1 MTSCGK
7 GFESD
12 GMNGCKPQR
21 MTQQQLKDMARNAR
35 SPAMTTTDLRV
46 AIESG
51 SEVPT
56 SGSRIESTRSSA
68 QIAYDERVAR
78 NAKTA
83 AFAAAQHTTAREQS
97 KIRTVQLELER
108 TTANAMA
115 NADIQK
121 DRVFIVNSANTNP
134 VTTKYLDQF
143 AERPSVAPK
152 YFDPSIYVVHGV
164 TQNNNSP
171 IIEESIVNYSGIGE
185 FQTTEV
191 SKPSNS
197 TSTVQNNKNNA
208 STTDVNQTNLIQ
220 NVNDKPVNTTELN
233 KFATPDG
240 VLPIPDTK
248 PDYSNI
254 AIIGGAA
261 AILAGIVVVGSKR

>member
-1 MTSCGK
+1 MGK
-7 GFESD
+7 PE
-12 GMNGCKPQR
+12 R
-21 MTQQQLKDMARNAR
+21 MTQQQLKDMIRNAR
-35 SPAMTTTDLRV
+35 APSMTTTDLRV

-51 SEVPT
+51 EQVPKT
-56 SGSRIESTRSSA
+56 GSRIESTRNSA

-83 AFAAAQHTTAREQS
+83 AFAASQHTTAREQS
-97 KIRTVQLELER
+97 QIRTVQLDLER
-108 TTANAMA
+108 ATANAMA

-143 AERPSVAPK
+143 ADRASIAPR

-171 IIEESIVNYSGIGE
+171 IIEESLVNYSGIGKN
-185 FQTTEV
+185 QVTEV

-197 TSTVQNNKNNA
+197 TTTVQNNKNN
-208 STTDVNQTNLIQ
+208 SVDTPVNKVNLIA
-220 NVNDKPVNTTELN
+220 NTNSLPVNTTELN
-233 KFATPDG
+233 HFATPQG
-240 VLPIPDTK
+240 VAPIVETK

-261 AILAGIVVVGSKR
+261 AVLAGIVIVGSKR

>member
-1 MTSCGK
+1 MANEGSK
-7 GFESD
+7 
-12 GMNGCKPQR
+12 R
-21 MTQQQLKDMARNAR
+21 MTQEELKDMARNAR
-35 SPAMTTTDLRV
+35 KPVMTTTELRL

-51 SEVPT
+51 SEVAT
-56 SGSRIESTRSSA
+56 SGSRVESTRSSA

-78 NAKTA
+78 NARTT

-97 KIRTVQLELER
+97 QIRTAQLALER
-108 TTANAMA
+108 STANEIA
-115 NADIQK
+115 NSNIQK
-121 DRVFIVNSANTNP
+121 DRVYIVNSANTNP

-143 AERPSVAPK
+143 AERPSIAPR

-171 IIEESIVNYSGIGE
+171 IVEESIINYSGIGKN
-185 FQTTEV
+185 QTTEV
-191 SKPSNS
+191 SKPVTS

-208 STTDVNQTNLIQ
+208 ATTNVNQTNLIS
-220 NVNDKPVNTTELN
+220 NVNTKPVNTTELN

-254 AIIGGAA
+254 AIIGAA
-261 AILAGIVVVGSKR
+261 GAILAGIVVVGSKR

>member
-1 MTSCGK
+1 MA
-7 GFESD
+7 
-12 GMNGCKPQR
+12 KPKR
-21 MTQQQLKDMARNAR
+21 MTTAELRAMIAGGATREEL
-35 SPAMTTTDLRV
+35 PA
-46 AIESG
+46 SG
-51 SEVPT
+51 SSIT
-56 SGSRIESTRSSA
+56 STRDSA
-68 QIAYDERVAR
+68 SIAYLEALNRAR
-78 NAKTA
+78 ITAEFKAK
-83 AFAAAQHTTAREQS
+83 QQSSAREQS
-97 KIRTVQLELER
+97 KIRTAQLALER
-108 TTANAMA
+108 ATANEIA
-115 NADIQK
+115 NSNIQK
-121 DRVFIVNSANTNP
+121 SRVYIVNSANTNP

-143 AERPSVAPK
+143 AERPSIAPR

-171 IIEESIVNYSGIGE
+171 IVEESIINYSGIGQ

-208 STTDVNQTNLIQ
+208 STTDVNQINLIS

-233 KFATPDG
+233 KFATPQG
-240 VLPIPDTK
+240 VAPIVETK

-261 AILAGIVVVGSKR
+261 AVLAGIVVIGSKR

>member
-1 MTSCGK
+1 MANEGS
-7 GFESD
+7 E
-12 GMNGCKPQR
+12 R
-21 MTQQQLKDMARNAR
+21 MTTAQLR
-35 SPAMTTTDLRV
+35 AMI
-46 AIESG
+46 AG
-51 SEVPT
+51 
-56 SGSRIESTRSSA
+56 GSTRDQLPTKATGGSVSSTRDSA
-68 QIAYDERVAR
+68 SIAYQEAVSRAQ
-78 NAKTA
+78 KTA
-83 AFAAAQHTTAREQS
+83 QFAAAQHTTAREQAQ
-97 KIRTVQLELER
+97 IYETQLALER
-108 TTANAMA
+108 TTANAIA
-115 NADIQK
+115 NADIQN

-143 AERPSVAPK
+143 AGRSSIDPR

-171 IIEESIVNYSGIGE
+171 IIEESVVNYSGIGK

-208 STTDVNQTNLIQ
+208 STTDVNQINLIA

-233 KFATPDG
+233 KFATPQG
-240 VLPIPDTK
+240 VAPIVETK

-261 AILAGIVVVGSKR
+261 AVLAGIVVIGSKR

>member
-1 MTSCGK
+1 MANEGST
-7 GFESD
+7 
-12 GMNGCKPQR
+12 R
-21 MTQQQLKDMARNAR
+21 LTQQQLKDMARNSRA
-35 SPAMTTTDLRV
+35 PVMTTTELRV

-51 SEVPT
+51 EKVAST
-56 SGSRIESTRSSA
+56 GSRVESTRSSA

-83 AFAAAQHTTAREQS
+83 AFAAAQKTTAREQS

-143 AERPSVAPK
+143 ADRASIAPR

-171 IIEESIVNYSGIGE
+171 IIEESIVNYSGIGKN
-185 FQTTEV
+185 QTTQV

-197 TSTVQNNKNNA
+197 TTTVQNNKNNA
-208 STTDVNQTNLIQ
+208 STTEVNKTNLIP
-220 NVNDKPVNTTELN
+220 NVNYLPVNTTELN
-233 KFATPDG
+233 KFATPQG
-240 VLPIPDTK
+240 VAPIVETK

-261 AILAGIVVVGSKR
+261 AVLAGIVVIGSKR

>member
-1 MTSCGK
+1 MVSYPIKVDSSGK
-7 GFESD
+7 
-12 GMNGCKPQR
+12 PIQ

-35 SPAMTTTDLRV
+35 APAMTTTELRV
-46 AIESG
+46 AIDSG
-51 SEVPT
+51 SQVPT

-83 AFAAAQHTTAREQS
+83 AFAAAQKTTAREQAQ
-97 KIRTVQLELER
+97 IRTVQLEIER
-108 TTANAMA
+108 TTSNAMA

-121 DRVFIVNSANTNP
+121 DRVYIVNSTNSNP

-143 AERPSVAPK
+143 AERPSIAPK
-152 YFDPSIYVVHGV
+152 YFDPSIYNVQGIS
-164 TQNNNSP
+164 QNNNSP
-171 IIEESIVNYSGIGE
+171 IIETPVVNYSGIGKY
-185 FQTTEV
+185 QTTEV

-208 STTDVNQTNLIQ
+208 TETPVNKINLITDVNYL
-220 NVNDKPVNTTELN
+220 PVNTTELN
-233 KFATPDG
+233 KFATPQG
-240 VLPIPDTK
+240 VAPIVETK

-254 AIIGGAA
+254 AIIGAA
-261 AILAGIVVVGSKR
+261 GAILAGIVVVGSKR

>member
-1 MTSCGK
+1 MANEGST
-7 GFESD
+7 
-12 GMNGCKPQR
+12 R
-21 MTQQQLKDMARNAR
+21 MTPEELRAMARNAR
-35 SPAMTTTDLRV
+35 APVMTTAELRL

-51 SEVPT
+51 EKVAST
-56 SGSRIESTRSSA
+56 GSRVESTRNSA
-68 QIAYDERVAR
+68 QIAYDERMAR

-83 AFAAAQHTTAREQS
+83 AFAAAQHTTAREQAE
-97 KIRTVQLELER
+97 IRTVQLELER

-143 AERPSVAPK
+143 AERASIAPK

-164 TQNNNSP
+164 SENNNSP
-171 IIEESIVNYSGIGE
+171 IIEESIVNYSGIGKN
-185 FQTTEV
+185 QTTEV

-208 STTDVNQTNLIQ
+208 STTDVNKTNLIP
-220 NVNDKPVNTTELN
+220 NVNYLPVNTTELN
-233 KFATPDG
+233 KFATPNG
-240 VLPIPDTK
+240 VAPIVETK

-261 AILAGIVVVGSKR
+261 AVLAGIVVIGSKR

>member
-1 MTSCGK
+1 MAYVSTALTTDRIKELAAK
-7 GFESD
+7 G
-12 GMNGCKPQR
+12 QR
-21 MTQQQLKDMARNAR
+21 MPSGTSVK
-35 SPAMTTTDLRV
+35 STT
-46 AIESG
+46 
-51 SEVPT
+51 
-56 SGSRIESTRSSA
+56 SSA
-68 QIAYDERVAR
+68 SIAYLEAVNRAR
-78 NAKTA
+78 ITA
-83 AFAAAQHTTAREQS
+83 EFRARQQISVREES
-97 KIRTVQLELER
+97 KIRTAQLALKR
-108 TTANAMA
+108 TTANSIA

-143 AERPSVAPK
+143 ADRPSIAPR
-152 YFDPSIYVVHGV
+152 YFDPSIYVVSGV

-171 IIEESIVNYSGIGE
+171 IIETPVVNYSGIGQ

-197 TSTVQNNKNNA
+197 TTTVQNNKNNSSQA
-208 STTDVNQTNLIQ
+208 VVNKVNLIPDVNYL
-220 NVNDKPVNTTELN
+220 PVNTTELN
-233 KFATPDG
+233 KFATPNG
-240 VLPIPDTK
+240 VAPIVEEK

>member
-1 MTSCGK
+1 MTSYSVPVDSNGK
-7 GFESD
+7 
-12 GMNGCKPQR
+12 PIR
-21 MTQQQLKDMARNAR
+21 MTQQQLKDMARNLRA
-35 SPAMTTTDLRV
+35 PVTTTTELRL

-51 SEVPT
+51 SEVAT

-78 NAKTA
+78 NARTT
-83 AFAAAQHTTAREQS
+83 AFAAAQKTTAREQS
-97 KIRTVQLELER
+97 QIRTAQLALER
-108 TTANAMA
+108 TTSNAMA

-121 DRVFIVNSANTNP
+121 DRVYIVNSANTNP

-143 AERPSVAPK
+143 AERPSIAPK

-171 IIEESIVNYSGIGE
+171 IVEESIINYSGIGQ

-197 TSTVQNNKNNA
+197 TTTVQNNKNNSSQA
-208 STTDVNQTNLIQ
+208 VVNKVNLIPDVNYL
-220 NVNDKPVNTTELN
+220 PVNTTELN
-233 KFATPDG
+233 KFATPNG
-240 VLPIPDTK
+240 VAPIVETK

-261 AILAGIVVVGSKR
+261 AVLAGIVVVGSKR

>member
-1 MTSCGK
+1 MANEGST
-7 GFESD
+7 
-12 GMNGCKPQR
+12 R
-21 MTQQQLKDMARNAR
+21 MTPEELKAMARNAR
-35 SPAMTTTDLRV
+35 KPVMTTTELRL

-51 SEVPT
+51 SEVAT
-56 SGSRIESTRSSA
+56 SGSRVESTRSSA

-78 NAKTA
+78 NARTT
-83 AFAAAQHTTAREQS
+83 AFAAAQKTTAREQS
-97 KIRTVQLELER
+97 KIRTAQLALER
-108 TTANAMA
+108 STANEIA
-115 NADIQK
+115 NSNIQK
-121 DRVFIVNSANTNP
+121 DRVYIVNSANTNP

-143 AERPSVAPK
+143 ADRASIAPR

-171 IIEESIVNYSGIGE
+171 IVEESIINYSGIGKN
-185 FQTTEV
+185 QVTEV

-197 TSTVQNNKNNA
+197 TTTVQNNKNNA
-208 STTDVNQTNLIQ
+208 STTEVNKTNLIP
-220 NVNDKPVNTTELN
+220 NVNYLPVNTTELN
-233 KFATPDG
+233 KFATPQG
-240 VLPIPDTK
+240 VAPIVEEK